1 MSSVSNSVMQVDG
14 YEENVTMSTDTL
26 YRHDE
31 HIVDQPRPAQPSFL
45 ETIVG
50 RRGGLRSILSQV
62 EAVAPTNA
70 TVLITGE
77 TGTGKEVIARA
88 IHELSPRRSRN
99 LVKVNCAAMP
109 AGLLESELFGHER
122 GAFTG
127 AVNSHIGRFALADHG
142 TLFLDEI
149 GDLPLELQPKLL
161 RVLQEREFEAVG
173 STRTKQVD
181 VRVVVAT
188 NRDLRQMVQDGEFR
202 EDLYYRLSIFP
213 LSLPA
218 LRERKADIP
227 EFVRYFVE
235 QFAISMDKVIE
246 TIPEETMRSLVRHP
260 WPGNIRELQN
270 YVARGVILSTDGV
283 FQPAPPEKC
292 EPAPVEIQNPTLEDK
307 VRREI
312 LVACQRANWKLGGP
326 RGAAAR
332 LGLKRTTLFYK
343 MKRLGIR
350 PPADNLHD

>member
-1 MSSVSNSVMQVDG
+1 
-14 YEENVTMSTDTL
+14 MSTASNFVTRVDE
-26 YRHDE
+26 YRERAPISTTFYPPEEQIVRKPE
-31 HIVDQPRPAQPSFL
+31 HAQSSFVQ
-45 ETIVG
+45 TIVG

-127 AVNSHIGRFALADHG
+127 AFNSRAGRFAIADRG

-161 RVLQEREFEAVG
+161 RVIQEREFEPVG
-173 STRTKQVD
+173 STRTTQVD

-188 NRDLRQMVQDGEFR
+188 NQDLQQMVQNGEFR
-202 EDLYYRLSIFP
+202 KDLYYRLNIFP
-213 LSLPA
+213 ISLPA
-218 LRERKADIP
+218 LRERKEDIP
-227 EFVRYFVE
+227 ELVRYLVE
-235 QFAISMDKVIE
+235 QFATSMDKTIE
-246 TIPEETMRSLVRHP
+246 TIPEKTMRALVRHP

-283 FQPAPPEKC
+283 FEPPAPERC
-292 EPAPVEIQNPTLEDK
+292 EPAPVEIPNPTLEDT
-307 VRREI
+307 VRQKI
-312 LVACQRANWKLGGP
+312 LSACQRANWKLGGP

-332 LGLKRTTLFYK
+332 LGLKRNTLYYK
-343 MKRLGIR
+343 MKRLGITR
-350 PPADNLHD
+350 PADNWQD

>member
-1 MSSVSNSVMQVDG
+1 MSTASNFVTRVDG
-14 YEENVTMSTDTL
+14 YRESAPMNTTF
-26 YRHDE
+26 YPPDE
-31 HIVDQPRPAQPSFL
+31 QIVREPEQAQSSFL
-45 ETIVG
+45 QTIVG

-127 AVNSHIGRFALADHG
+127 AFNSRAGRFTIADRG

-161 RVLQEREFEAVG
+161 RVIQEREFEPVG
-173 STRTKQVD
+173 STRTTQVD

-188 NRDLRQMVQDGEFR
+188 NRDLEQMVQNGEFR
-202 EDLYYRLSIFP
+202 KDLYYRLNIFP
-213 LSLPA
+213 ISLPA

-227 EFVRYFVE
+227 ELVRYFVK
-235 QFAISMDKVIE
+235 QFATSMDKTIE
-246 TIPEETMRSLVRHP
+246 TIPEKTMRSLVRHP

-270 YVARGVILSTDGV
+270 YVARGVILSADGV
-283 FQPAPPEKC
+283 FEPPPPERC
-292 EPAPVEIQNPTLEDK
+292 EPTPVEIPNPTLEDT
-307 VRREI
+307 VRQKI
-312 LVACQRANWKLGGP
+312 LSACQRANWKLGGP

-332 LGLKRTTLFYK
+332 LGLKRNTLYYK
-343 MKRLGIR
+343 MKRLGITR
-350 PPADNLHD
+350 PADNWQD